1 MGFTLLIFA
10 LIGQSR
16 GNTVW
21 TASVEEANFFKSN
34 NFPQPGAVPVYIP
47 AAPNAP
53 APVQQQYPMVQQQMG
68 PAPGHSGL
76 PEV

>member
-10 LIGQSR
+10 LIGQSH

-21 TASVEEANFFKSN
+21 TTSVEEANFFKSN
-34 NFPQPGAVPVYIP
+34 NFPQPGAIPVYIP
-47 AAPNAP
+47 
-53 APVQQQYPMVQQQMG
+53 YPMVQQQMG
-68 PAPGHSGL
+68 RAPGHSGL